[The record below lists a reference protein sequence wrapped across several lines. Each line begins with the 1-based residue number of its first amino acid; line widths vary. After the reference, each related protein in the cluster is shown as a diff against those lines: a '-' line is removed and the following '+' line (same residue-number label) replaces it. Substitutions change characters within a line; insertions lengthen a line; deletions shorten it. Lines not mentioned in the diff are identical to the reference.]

1 MKRLFSLSSVPPFS
15 VSCSYMFVENGA
27 FLEVVCVST
36 GSQDISSI
44 EYTVNGLQTRT
55 GKLVVIYSSLY
66 EPVTQL
72 YTKLLRICLVC
83 SAVVGSSFR
92 VAGSEFNLENNRI
105 ELRLTGDQGTI
116 APPLTAL
123 PLTLGNIIQPG
134 ISTQW
139 SYCNLYTPPYYFTH
153 QPYHRTALYT

>member
-1 MKRLFSLSSVPPFS
+1 
-15 VSCSYMFVENGA
+15 MFVENGA

-44 EYTVNGLQTRT
+44 EYMVNGLQTRT
-55 GKLVVIYSSLY
+55 GKLVVIHSSLY

-134 ISTQW
+134 I
-139 SYCNLYTPPYYFTH
+139 YRLVI
-153 QPYHRTALYT
+153 L